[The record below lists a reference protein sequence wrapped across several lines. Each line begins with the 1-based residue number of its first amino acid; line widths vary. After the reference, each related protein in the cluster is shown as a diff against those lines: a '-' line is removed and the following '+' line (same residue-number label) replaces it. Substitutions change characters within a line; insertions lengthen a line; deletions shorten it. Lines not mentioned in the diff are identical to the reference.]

1 MPLLSATWKLFLIG
15 IFEDDESDPDN
26 DAAAGLT
33 INAPILA
40 NVLSCSME
48 SVNKFPPATL

>member
-1 MPLLSATWKLFLIG
+1 MLLSATWKLFLIS
-15 IFEDDESDPDN
+15 IFEDDKSDADN

-40 NVLSCSME
+40 NIVSCSME